1 MKNTGIQQNYQFDT
15 CTGTCTFMY
24 QENVY
29 FIVDTIKS

>member
-15 CTGTCTFMY
+15 CTGTFMY
-24 QENVY
+24 QENVH